1 MIVTEIKAMP
11 FFPKAYLV
19 AAAIFLPLDFA
30 WLVLVAGELYR
41 ATIGPLLLEQP
52 RLGIAAGFY
61 LLYVA
66 GLVYFAIRDAQ
77 TDTARPVAA
86 ALRDGALFGAFCYMT
101 YDLTNLATLKGYTPA
116 LALADIAWGT
126 GVSAVTAGASAAI
139 LRRRG

>member
-1 MIVTEIKAMP
+1 MP
-11 FFPKAYLV
+11 FFAKAYLV

-30 WLVLVAGELYR
+30 WLGLVAAELYKS
-41 ATIGPLLLEQP
+41 AIGPLLLEQP

-61 LLYVA
+61 LLYVV
-66 GLVYFAIRDAQ
+66 GLVHFAIRAPRE
-77 TDTARPVAA
+77 AAAKPVAT

-139 LRRRG
+139 LRRRR